1 MSFTLYSL
9 QSPTLE
15 EYVVYKL
22 MQTLAGDVYHNK
34 CIFIPSLGNYE
45 MNYLTFMVVSV
56 S

>member
-1 MSFTLYSL
+1 MSFKLYSL

-22 MQTLAGDVYHNK
+22 MQTLTGDVYHNK
-34 CIFIPSLGNYE
+34 CIFIPSLGNYL
-45 MNYLTFMVVSV
+45 NLFDIHGCSV